1 MNPLLL
7 GSFACFAYL
16 ISSLL
21 IFFEI
26 KKTSGKPVSLYI
38 AWLAV
43 VLHFGYHANNILLF
57 GAVSF
62 SFFYTASIVSLL
74 VSLILLIAAIS
85 QPVEKLGLA
94 VFPLSAILLGGS
106 ILFPE
111 SSHHLQSSDWKMH
124 IHIFSSI
131 IAFSLLN
138 IAAFQALLLAFQ
150 DHQLKK
156 HQPKWFVLSLPSL
169 QTMESLLFQMIAT
182 GLTFLT
188 ISLVSGFLFVED
200 LFAQHLG
207 HKTILSILAWIIF
220 SGLLAGR
227 SLYGWRGQTA
237 IRWTLLGFAA
247 LLLAYFGSK
256 LVYEFILR

>member
-1 MNPLLL
+1 MKHILL
-7 GSFACFAYL
+7 GSIASFSYL

-21 IFFEI
+21 IYLEI
-26 KKTSGKPVSLYI
+26 KNNQSRHYSLYV

-43 VLHFGYHANNILLF
+43 VLHFSYHAHNLF
-57 GAVSF
+57 QLGHISF
-62 SFFYTASIVSLL
+62 SFFHTASIVSLL
-74 VSLILLIAAIS
+74 VALMLLVAS
-85 QPVEKLGLA
+85 FSKPVENLGLA
-94 VFPLSAILLGGS
+94 LFPLAAIMVAGS
-106 ILFPE
+106 MLFPDAQ
-111 SSHHLQSSDWKMH
+111 HHLKSQDWKMH

-156 HQPKWFVLSLPSL
+156 HQPKWFVLSLPPL

-182 GLTFLT
+182 GLAFLT
-188 ISLVSGFLFVED
+188 VSLVSGFLFVED

-256 LVYEFILR
+256 LVYEFILQ

>member
-1 MNPLLL
+1 MNPFLLA
-7 GSFACFAYL
+7 SFACFAYM
-16 ISSLL
+16 ISGLL
-21 IFFEI
+21 IFLEI
-26 KKTSGKPVSLYI
+26 KKKSGRPYSLYS

-43 VLHFGYHANNILLF
+43 MLHFGYHANNILEF

-74 VSLILLIAAIS
+74 VALILLIAAIS

-94 VFPLSAILLGGS
+94 VFPLAAIMLGGS

-111 SSHHLQSSDWKMH
+111 NSHNLQSSDWKMH

-156 HQPKWFVLSLPSL
+156 HQPKGFVLSLPPL
-169 QTMESLLFQMIAT
+169 QTMESLLFQMITT
-182 GLTFLT
+182 GLAFLSV
-188 ISLVSGFLFVED
+188 SLVSGFLFVED

-207 HKTILSILAWIIF
+207 HKTILSILAWFIF
-220 SGLLAGR
+220 SGLLVGR

-256 LVYEFILR
+256 LVYEFVLQ